1 LQLEDITARIDR
13 AFGDEL
19 PFSRRELGDG
29 DLKTLY
35 RVFGDVGYQHYLQ
48 DQVSRQIIRD
58 YLTNAVLL
66 GYLSPDRL
74 DGFANQV
81 ATQEGRSALSLHML
95 MTSVEDAASLPG
107 VCVPPTLKPLNPGAG
122 ARPKLSLV
130 PK

>member
-107 VCVPPTLKPLNPGAG
+107 G
-122 ARPKLSLV
+122 RR
-130 PK
+130 

>member
-48 DQVSRQIIRD
+48 DQVSRQIIRPTRYCWD
-58 YLTNAVLL
+58 ISARIVWMA
-66 GYLSPDRL
+66 SPTRWPP
-74 DGFANQV
+74 
-81 ATQEGRSALSLHML
+81 RR
-95 MTSVEDAASLPG
+95 AAAP
-107 VCVPPTLKPLNPGAG
+107 CPCIC
-122 ARPKLSLV
+122 
-130 PK
+130 